1 MLARRIGERMG
12 IFTEADRTSDP
23 AAALPAPGATRA
35 PLGARDAKDERT
47 R

>member
-12 IFTEADRTSDP
+12 IFTEADRTSAPD
-23 AAALPAPGATRA
+23 AALRAPGATRT
-35 PLGARDAKDERT
+35 PIGARDAKDERT